1 MQKSHY
7 NIAHM
12 LPWKSVGGTELATL
26 RIAQGVKGEEFR
38 NTIFHFSDAD
48 VIGEMFAEEGF
59 ETAVYQAV
67 EPSYRHPKNFLR
79 ASYSLS
85 QEFRRK
91 NINLVHCADL
101 LAAYYTALAGRMAG
115 VPVLCHIRNRF
126 AELSRRDKSFLFAVN
141 RFAFVSHDTWKHF
154 GYKVS
159 ARRGVVVY
167 DGIETT
173 ATNVAEAK
181 ESVRRKYGISEN
193 AKVIGMVARVAPQK
207 DYATLIRAASRII
220 AADKNVRF
228 LIVGD
233 YSGAA
238 TLREHYE
245 EVKLMLAASDVA
257 RYFIFTD
264 FQSNV
269 VQFFDAMDI
278 FVLSTHFEGL
288 PLVILEAMAQGKPV
302 IATAVDGIP
311 EIVRHEKN
319 GLLHRHE
326 DDAQLSEQILALL
339 RDEALAKRLGEAGRQ
354 AVKTDWS
361 RERFASDMKNL
372 YCQMLVG
379 KGNTFDAGLMK
390 DSLTQLKKNEL

>member
-1 MQKSHY
+1 MRKSHY

-12 LPWKSVGGTELATL
+12 LPWKTVGGTELATL
-26 RIAQGVKGEEFR
+26 RIAQGVEGEEFR
-38 NTIFHFSDAD
+38 NTMFHFPEAD
-48 VIGEMFAEEGF
+48 VIGKMFAGEGF
-59 ETAVYQAV
+59 ETAVYDAV

-85 QEFRRK
+85 REFRRRD
-91 NINLVHCADL
+91 ISLVHCADL
-101 LAAYYTALAGRMAG
+101 AAAYYVALAGRMAR

-126 AELSRRDKSFLFAVN
+126 TELASRDKSFLYAVN
-141 RFAFVSHDTWKHF
+141 RFAFVSQDTWKNF

-159 ARRGVVVY
+159 AQRGVVVY
-167 DGIETT
+167 DGIETS
-173 ATNVAEAK
+173 AASAAEARETVK
-181 ESVRRKYGISEN
+181 RKYDIPDN
-193 AKVIGMVARVAPQK
+193 VKVVGMVARVAPQK

-245 EVKLMLAASDVA
+245 EVKLILAASDVA
-257 RYFIFTD
+257 PYFVFTD
-264 FQSNV
+264 FQSDV
-269 VQFFDAMDI
+269 VQFFNAMDI

-311 EIVRHEKN
+311 EIVKHEKT

-326 DDAQLSEQILALL
+326 DEAQLAEQILALL
-339 RDEALAKRLGEAGRQ
+339 RDEEYATRLGEAGRQ

-361 RERFASDMKNL
+361 SERFARDMKNL
-372 YCQMLVG
+372 YRQMLDV
-379 KGNTFDAGLMK
+379 
-390 DSLTQLKKNEL
+390 KKKV